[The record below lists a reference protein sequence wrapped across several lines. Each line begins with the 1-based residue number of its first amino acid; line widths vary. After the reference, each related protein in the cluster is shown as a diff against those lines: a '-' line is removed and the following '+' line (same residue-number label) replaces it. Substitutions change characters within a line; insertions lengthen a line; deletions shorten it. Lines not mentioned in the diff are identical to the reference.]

1 MTKNKLSGVKAN
13 QEMMPDEITKKLI
26 TDDETKSKI
35 ITESYEKA
43 ALFR

>member
-1 MTKNKLSGVKAN
+1 
-13 QEMMPDEITKKLI
+13 MPDEITKKLI

-43 ALFR
+43 RYSDKEVSKEDIEFLKKL